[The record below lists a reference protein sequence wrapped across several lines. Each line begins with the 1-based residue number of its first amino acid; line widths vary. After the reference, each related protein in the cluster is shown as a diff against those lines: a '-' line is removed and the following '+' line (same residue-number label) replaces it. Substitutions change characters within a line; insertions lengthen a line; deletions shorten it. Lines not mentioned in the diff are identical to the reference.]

1 MIGILLQADGGGGS
15 IFNGQMLL
23 LVGIVIVFYF
33 FMIRPQQKK
42 QKEQKRFLENISKGD
57 NVVTVGGIHGKVVS
71 VEGDVVILDVD
82 RGTKL
87 TINKSSLTV
96 EVTKQK
102 DGKK

>member
-42 QKEQKRFLENISKGD
+42 QKEQKKFLENISKGD

>member
-1 MIGILLQADGGGGS
+1 M
-15 IFNGQMLL
+15 FNGQMLL

-96 EVTKQK
+96 EATKQK